1 MSDREGFTIEI
12 SSRYEGWWRYSAP
25 LWCGCSAGAA
35 TPPAFPSPPPPVAAV
50 GPTPRGRPAD
60 LPADRRVTLSAPA
73 CDHLMLYVYV
83 IPHTLPTDN
92 DIDATRPFDLDLK
105 ITFAGRR
112 LRAERYTIN
121 QWSGISLELRVD
133 RP

>member
-12 SSRYEGWWRYSAP
+12 SSRYEGWWRYNAALMGGCFDAAGQRTDFASAA
-25 LWCGCSAGAA
+25 STAADVGANL
-35 TPPAFPSPPPPVAAV
+35 
-50 GPTPRGRPAD
+50 RERPAD
-60 LPADRRVTLSAPA
+60 LPADRRGTLSAPA
-73 CDHLMLYVYV
+73 RDHPMPPASV
-83 IPHTLPTDN
+83 IPHTLPAGN

-112 LRAERYTIN
+112 LRTERYAIN

>member
-12 SSRYEGWWRYSAP
+12 SSRYEGWWRYTAA
-25 LWCGCSAGAA
+25 LMCGCFDAAGNRTAFASAASTVAGAQA
-35 TPPAFPSPPPPVAAV
+35 DLRSRAA
-50 GPTPRGRPAD
+50 RPA
-60 LPADRRVTLSAPA
+60 PDRRVTLSAPA

>member
-1 MSDREGFTIEI
+1 M
-12 SSRYEGWWRYSAP
+12 
-25 LWCGCSAGAA
+25 GA
-35 TPPAFPSPPPPVAAV
+35 TL
-50 GPTPRGRPAD
+50 RGRPPAP
-60 LPADRRVTLSAPA
+60 PADRRVTLSAPA

-83 IPHTLPTDN
+83 IPHTLPEGN

-112 LRAERYTIN
+112 LRTERYAIN

>member
-12 SSRYEGWWRYSAP
+12 SSRYEGWWRYNAA
-25 LWCGCSAGAA
+25 LMCGCFDAAGQRTDFASAASTVADVGANL
-35 TPPAFPSPPPPVAAV
+35 
-50 GPTPRGRPAD
+50 RERPAD

-112 LRAERYTIN
+112 LRTERYTIN

-133 RP
+133 HP